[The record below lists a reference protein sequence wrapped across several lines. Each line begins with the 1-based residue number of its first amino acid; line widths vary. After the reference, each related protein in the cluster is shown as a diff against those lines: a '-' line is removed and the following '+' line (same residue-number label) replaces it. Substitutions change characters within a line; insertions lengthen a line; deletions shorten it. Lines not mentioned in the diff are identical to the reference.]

1 MLSLKDFELLISL
14 ARHKHFA
21 RAAADCGISQ
31 PAFSMRINKMEDRLG
46 TNIVRRGNRFQG
58 FTAEGDLI
66 VRHARKILDDVKV
79 LDQEFRTAQGEL
91 SGALRLGVIPTAAAF
106 AGRLAM
112 DLRKAY
118 PGITVRIET
127 ASSLAIQQ
135 GIEDGRFDAGLTYTE
150 GASRDLMRVEP
161 VYEETYVLLVPELL
175 APRQKGEVGWAEIAE
190 LPLSLLEPSMQN
202 RRILDR
208 VFAEAGVRPK
218 VVAETSGFTAAMVMA
233 AEGFTATVVPKVLI
247 EALGG
252 FDGTVVL
259 PLVNPELSMSVGLV
273 SSHRDRGIPA
283 VNALRHLFKL
293 S

>member
-31 PAFSMRINKMEDRLG
+31 PAFSMRIGKMEDRLG
-46 TNIVRRGNRFQG
+46 ASIVKRGNRFQG

-66 VRHARKILDDVKV
+66 VAHARKILDDVKV
-79 LDQEFRTAQGEL
+79 LDQELRAAQGEL

-106 AGRLAM
+106 AGRTAI
-112 DLRKAY
+112 DLRTAY

-135 GIEDGRFDAGLTYTE
+135 GIEDGRFDAGLTYTD

-161 VYEETYVLLVPELL
+161 VYEETYVLLAPERL
-175 APRQKGEVGWAEIAE
+175 APRKDGEVSWADAAE

-208 VFAEAGVRPK
+208 VFAEAGAHPK

-233 AEGFTATVVPKVLI
+233 AEGFSATVVPRVLI

-252 FDGTVVL
+252 FERTVVL
-259 PLVNPELSMSVGLV
+259 PLVDPTLSMSVSLV
-273 SSHRDRGIPA
+273 TSLRDRGIPA
-283 VNALRHLFKL
+283 VNALRRLFNL
-293 S
+293 D